1 MKFIELTAVNEF
13 NDTHNPPY
21 KIMINASMITS
32 LIRGTMYGKGRGV
45 NSVVNFSDRTVEVQE
60 TVEKI
65 LQLIKESKGE

>member
-21 KIMINASMITS
+21 KLKINASMISS
-32 LIRGTMYGKGRGV
+32 LRSGTLYGRGRGV

-60 TVEKI
+60 TVEQI
-65 LQLIKESKGE
+65 LQLIKEST